1 MSKSCHEAIELM
13 NLYLDGRLSGGQ
25 YQELAKHLA
34 ECEHCR
40 KRMNYLRV
48 ISSEIR
54 SDRPAVPA
62 DLHNSIMRYIDQANA
77 PAPEPAPK
85 KKRKPLI
92 LAACAAALVLVLVGS
107 FALKSLNTPGDA
119 SSPDTAKTDTWFGG
133 ILKFFGLNKDEEPDD
148 PDKDPDTDKP
158 DTDKPDADKPDTDKP
173 DADKPDDPDKDKP
186 GSDKTEGTYTVP
198 ALRTKERFAQYIVAT
213 GTVTDLQT
221 YFGLESVTVYPADGS
236 IYICLPNGAG
246 ALADVYNSIRNMG
259 LTLHLSPKGLP
270 ATDENA
276 PEILFVI
283 FPK

>member
-1 MSKSCHEAIELM
+1 MSKTCHEAIELM

-54 SDRPAVPA
+54 NDRPAVPA
-62 DLHNSIMRYIDQANA
+62 DLHNSIMGYIDQANA
-77 PAPEPAPK
+77 PAPEPVRK
-85 KKRKPLI
+85 KTRKPLI

-107 FALKSLNTPGDA
+107 FTLKSLNTPGDV
-119 SSPDTAKTDTWFGG
+119 SGLDTAQTETWFERV
-133 ILKFFGLNKDEEPDD
+133 LDFLGLQKDKED
-148 PDKDPDTDKP
+148 PDKDADQDQDTDQ
-158 DTDKPDADKPDTDKP
+158 DKPDADKPDEQDKP
-173 DADKPDDPDKDKP
+173 N
-186 GSDKTEGTYTVP
+186 SDKTDGTYTVP

-213 GTVTDLQT
+213 GTVTDLQN
-221 YFGLESVTVYPADGS
+221 YFGLESVTVYPEDGS
-236 IYICLPNGAG
+236 IYVCLPNGAG
-246 ALADVYNSIRNMG
+246 SLADVYVAIRSMG

-283 FPK
+283 FHK

>member
-54 SDRPAVPA
+54 SDRPAMPA
-62 DLHNSIMRYIDQANA
+62 DLHNRIMRHIDEANA

-107 FALKSLNTPGDA
+107 FALKSLNTPGDV
-119 SSPDTAKTDTWFGG
+119 SSPDTAKTDTWIERVLG
-133 ILKFFGLNKDEEPDD
+133 FFGLQKEEGEKDPEQDPGSQQD
-148 PDKDPDTDKP
+148 PDKDQPGT
-158 DTDKPDADKPDTDKP
+158 
-173 DADKPDDPDKDKP
+173 DKPDDPEPDKP
-186 GSDKTEGTYTVP
+186 SSDKTEGTYTVP
-198 ALRTKERFAQYIVAT
+198 ALRTKERFARYIVAT
-213 GTVTDLQT
+213 GTVTDLQN
-221 YFGLESVTVYPADGS
+221 YFGLESVTVYPQDGS
-236 IYICLPNGAG
+236 IYVCLPNEAG
-246 ALADVYNSIRNMG
+246 PLANVYVAIRTMG
-259 LTLHLSPKGLP
+259 LTLHMSPKGLP